1 MTLTCAR
8 TIFLFC
14 PFCPNR
20 GRPLAPSPT
29 TPLMRKTTRRAYGHS
44 AFMSNL
50 VAIRRRRRALE
61 RFFYF
66 APLCPNRGRS
76 LPPSPATPLVRNT
89 KRCAHVYSAF
99 MSNLVAIRRRGRA
112 LERFFYFAPLCPN
125 RGRPPAPSPTT
136 PLMRNNTRR
145 AYGHSAFMSNLV
157 SIRRRRR
164 ALE

>member
-61 RFFYF
+61 RFSYF
-66 APLCPNRGRS
+66 APLCPNRRRS
-76 LPPSPATPLVRNT
+76 LPPSPVTPLVRNT

-125 RGRPPAPSPTT
+125 RGRPPCPP
-136 PLMRNNTRR
+136 PQRR
-145 AYGHSAFMSNLV
+145 P
-157 SIRRRRR
+157 
-164 ALE
+164 